1 MKLVTFF
8 LMLSFSSRV
17 TAFTPIASTLK
28 NTCRRAFQSSRLSM
42 STAVKITTYNV
53 LSSHLGGADYFTS
66 CKPADLDANYRLEV
80 LKKKLDLEIESKA
93 IICLQEVSTPW
104 AGFLHAYFANRGY
117 HMITGLY
124 GNKFN
129 G

>member
-1 MKLVTFF
+1 MKLVTF

-17 TAFTPIASTLK
+17 TAFTPIASTCK
-28 NTCRRAFQSSRLSM
+28 NAFRRTFQSSRLTM
-42 STAVKITTYNV
+42 STEVKITTYNV

-104 AGFLHAYFANRGY
+104 AGYLHAYFANRGY